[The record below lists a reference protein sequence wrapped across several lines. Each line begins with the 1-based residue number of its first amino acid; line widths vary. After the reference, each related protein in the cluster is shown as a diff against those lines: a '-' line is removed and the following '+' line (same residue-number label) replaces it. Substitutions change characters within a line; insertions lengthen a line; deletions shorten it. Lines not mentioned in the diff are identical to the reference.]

1 MSIDISAR
9 GARMSRIWIRIAV
22 LYLLFGACFGAVMG
36 MTHDLQYAPVHAHIN
51 LLGWATLAL
60 AGILY
65 HLFPQAGGSRLGLT
79 HFWLHNLAL
88 PPLMLALFLM
98 LGGNQSLEPVVG
110 LLSLV
115 MVLALLTFAVN
126 LFLNMSKA
134 A

>member
-1 MSIDISAR
+1 
-9 GARMSRIWIRIAV
+9 
-22 LYLLFGACFGAVMG
+22 MG